1 MHRLALALALVAT
14 LAACGD
20 GGSGPPADT
29 GDADP
34 LTPGAAPTTPAAGT
48 AADHRVDAVATVS
61 PLADLVAQVLGE
73 RGTVAPLVPAG
84 TDSHT
89 YEPRPDD
96 VAALADADVYF
107 GNGLGLN
114 DGALELAERTVDADV
129 PVVRLAE
136 EALGAEAL
144 APPDHTHDGEV
155 DHAHDEAGANP
166 HTWMRVDF
174 AAAKVDVI
182 ADVLAD
188 VDPAGQDAYRANAEA
203 YRAELEAL
211 DRAIADAAATVP
223 ADQRTIVT
231 FHDAYRYFGEAYGF
245 EVVGAVQ
252 PSDFSEPSAA
262 EVAALIDQVDAHDV
276 GAVFGSAVF
285 PETVTEQVAAET
297 GASYVDDLRDDVLP
311 GAPGDPAHSY
321 MGLMAHNARVIV
333 ESLGGD
339 PAALPGP
346 G

>member
-1 MHRLALALALVAT
+1 MVHRLALALLLVVVT
-14 LAACGD
+14 AACGD
-20 GGSGPPADT
+20 DGSAPGVGGSASS
-29 GDADP
+29 
-34 LTPGAAPTTPAAGT
+34 APTTPAEGT
-48 AADHRVDAVATVS
+48 PADHRVAVVATVA

-96 VAALADADVYF
+96 VTALADADVYV

-114 DGALELAERTVDADV
+114 DGALDLAERTVDAGV

-136 EALGAEAL
+136 EALDAEAL
-144 APPDHTHDGEV
+144 APSDHTHDGGAG
-155 DHAHDEAGANP
+155 HPHSHDEADTNP

-174 AAAKVDVI
+174 AAAKVEVI

-188 VDPAGQDAYRANAEA
+188 VDPAGQEAYRANAEA

-211 DRAIADAAATVP
+211 DRAIAEAAATVP

-262 EVAALIDQVDAHDV
+262 EVAALIDQVDAHAV
-276 GAVFGSAVF
+276 PAVFGSAVF

-297 GASYVDDLRDDVLP
+297 GATYVDGLSDDVLP
-311 GAPGDPAHSY
+311 GEPGDPAHSY
-321 MGLMAHNARVIV
+321 VGLMAHNARVIV
-333 ESLGGD
+333 EALGGD